1 MEAANEQ
8 KERSTACPNSTLT
21 LVTVKPLT
29 FHFGKQ
35 CDLVSSAKL
44 ILCSVFERDNF
55 DVYTGG
61 ELKES
66 FDPRP
71 LVVALITTVFLM
83 HLRKCDQTLA
93 DVSQRILICEQT
105 APGHREATR
114 ILASWEVLF
123 SVQLNVL

>member
-29 FHFGKQ
+29 FHFRKQ
-35 CDLVSSAKL
+35 CDLVNSAKL

-55 DVYTGG
+55 DVYTGV

-71 LVVALITTVFLM
+71 PIIALITTVFLL

-93 DVSQRILICEQT
+93 YASQRILICEQT
-105 APGHREATR
+105 APRSQGSH
-114 ILASWEVLF
+114 
-123 SVQLNVL
+123 